1 MTKNSSFISK
11 YFENGKTRKNSQMCA
26 VSIRKGWS
34 CLWESYQ
41 GLIQNHS
48 DWKDMHS
55 QIFRKLWASPK
66 NHSSERYRKI
76 VLLFQ
81 KYFKYA
87 TCNHTCADLVNIVDS
102 LYPQKRS
109 KKSDI
114 LSFECSPL
122 FDDNQCREC
131 QSKAQTC
138 KSETWSD
145 FSKNWSDNDRAIKFV
160 WKIMC
165 SNLFFFIPLQ
175 TKNDETQKLF
185 AFL

>member
-1 MTKNSSFISK
+1 MWNELMTKNSSFISK

-48 DWKDMHS
+48 DWKDMHT

-81 KYFKYA
+81 KYFKYGKRNKNKG
-87 TCNHTCADLVNIVDS
+87 TREKNLQKMIADRELQRMS
-102 LYPQKRS
+102 LWNSVQAWGT
-109 KKSDI
+109 KKP
-114 LSFECSPL
+114 F
-122 FDDNQCREC
+122 R
-131 QSKAQTC
+131 
-138 KSETWSD
+138 
-145 FSKNWSDNDRAIKFV
+145 
-160 WKIMC
+160 KIMC
-165 SNLFFFIPLQ
+165 SYLFFFIPLQ
-175 TKNDETQKLF
+175 TKNDETQKLSS
-185 AFL
+185 FL